1 MIKRVYY
8 SYISI
13 LKNLAQYLPSRI
25 VIILNSFFII
35 PVFAHFLS
43 AKQISIYLVCLQ
55 ILNFICTCSYDWVS
69 KAVLRF
75 NDKYLLENRIQEF
88 FSTTFWIS
96 VFMYIV
102 ILLSFFLGRD
112 YIISRFAIYN
122 YTLSLVI
129 FLVIPCGL
137 RQILYSLLRIKNC
150 YKLYTLSIIVYQ
162 VLLVAIFLMFVNNLP
177 YASSIILAMI
187 AAISI
192 IDIYI
197 TYQLNLKYQIALFF
211 DCRMACLILKYS
223 IPLVIANACYW
234 QIFNFPIMLFQNFEQ
249 YLNTA
254 IIGIAK
260 TFSSNIINPIANL
273 FLFVSFPVIMRAFEQ
288 NKDIKPY
295 ITNLVRIYLFILIP
309 IVSCTCFF
317 SKDLL
322 SFILP
327 AKYEMVSTILPIMV
341 FSVFSH
347 ELMKI
352 INLKYHVKVTTY
364 IELIPGILV
373 TILAIAGYFWGIN
386 QNSSLMVLTFIMVAS
401 DISLLLINLFI
412 NFENFNFIKL
422 GDILKTI
429 IPLLIISGI
438 TFGMVNLIQLGQLPI
453 IVIFKIILFLVLS
466 YSVGYI
472 MRRRILK

>member
-1 MIKRVYY
+1 MNKRVYY

-13 LKNLAQYLPSRI
+13 LKNLARYLPSRI

-43 AKQISIYLVCLQ
+43 AKQVSIYLVCLH

-75 NDKYLLENRIQEF
+75 HDKYLLENRIQEF

-112 YIISRFAIYN
+112 YIISHFSIYN

-137 RQILYSLLRIKNC
+137 RQVLYSLLRIKNY
-150 YKLYTLSIIVYQ
+150 YKLYTFSIIIYQ
-162 VLLVAIFLMFVNNLP
+162 VLLVAIFLMLVNNLP
-177 YASSIILAMI
+177 YASSIILSMI

-192 IDIYI
+192 IDVYI
-197 TYQLNLKYQIALFF
+197 TCQLNLQYRITSVF
-211 DCRMACLILKYS
+211 DCRIACLILKYS

-234 QIFNFPIMLFQNFEQ
+234 SIFHVPMLLFQNFEQ

-254 IIGIAK
+254 VIGIAK
-260 TFSSNIINPIANL
+260 TFSSNIISPIANL
-273 FLFVSFPVIMRAFEQ
+273 FIFVSFPVIMSAFEQ
-288 NKDIKPY
+288 NKDVKPY

-327 AKYEMVSTILPIMV
+327 AKYEMVSKILPIMV

-352 INLKYHVKVTTY
+352 INLKYHVRVTTY

-373 TILAIAGYFWGIN
+373 TILAIAGYFWGVN
-386 QNSSLMVLTFIMVAS
+386 QNSSLMFLTCIMVVS
-401 DISLLLINLFI
+401 DIFLLLINLFI
-412 NFENFNFIKL
+412 KFQNFNFIKSREL
-422 GDILKTI
+422 MKTI
-429 IPLLIISGI
+429 IPLLFISGI
-438 TFGMVNLIQLGQLPI
+438 TFGIVNLIQIRQLPI

-466 YSVGYI
+466 YTFGYI